1 MKINIM
7 EVCGTHTMSIAKA
20 GIKQILPENVNLIS
34 GPGCPVCVTPT
45 GAIDAVLELSK
56 KENVIITTY
65 GDMVRVPGSTKG
77 ENLAKQK
84 SEGAKVEIVYSPFDA
99 VKMAKE
105 NPEKDIVFLGVGFE
119 TTAPGTAVAIKV
131 AYEENVKNFYV
142 FSLLK
147 LVEPALRALIADP
160 EFNVQGF
167 LCPGH
172 VAVILG
178 TDGFNFLA
186 NEYKIPSVVAGFE
199 PGEIL
204 NAIKMLLIQIKE
216 NNPKIENAYE
226 RMVSKEGNVLAKE
239 AIYEVFEVEDSLW
252 RGLGNIPNSG
262 LKIKEK
268 YAAHDAAKKFGI
280 EIKDV
285 KQSSL
290 CRCEDIICGKAT
302 PKDCPAFGNL
312 CTPTD
317 PEGPCMVSSEG
328 ACAAAY
334 KYQL

>member
-1 MKINIM
+1 M

-45 GAIDAVLELSK
+45 GAIDEILQLSEN
-56 KENVIITTY
+56 ENVIIATY
-65 GDMVRVPGSTKG
+65 GDMLKVPGSTKG
-77 ENLAKQK
+77 DNLARRK
-84 SEGAKVEIVYSPFDA
+84 SLGAKVEIVYSSFDA
-99 VKMAKE
+99 VTLAKD
-105 NPEKDIVFLGVGFE
+105 NPNKDVVFLGIGFE
-119 TTAPGTAVAIKV
+119 TTAPGTAAAIKV
-131 AYEENVKNFYV
+131 AYEENVENFYV

-160 EFNVQGF
+160 QFNVQGF

-172 VAVILG
+172 VAVIIG
-178 TDGFNFLA
+178 TDGFEYLA
-186 NEYKIPSVVAGFE
+186 NEYKIPGVVAGFE
-199 PGEIL
+199 PKEIL
-204 NAIKMLLIQIKE
+204 DAIKMLLTQIK
-216 NNPKIENAYE
+216 NGDAKIENAYE
-226 RMVSKEGNVLAKE
+226 RLVSKEGNQIAMQTMT
-239 AIYEVFEVEDSLW
+239 EVFEVEDSLW

-268 YAAHDAAKKFGI
+268 FAEHDAAKKFNI

-285 KQSSL
+285 KGSAL
-290 CRCEDIICGKAT
+290 CRCEDIICGKAS
-302 PKDCPAFGNL
+302 PKDCPAFGTL

>member
-1 MKINIM
+1 M

-20 GIKQILPENVNLIS
+20 GIKNVLPDGVNLIS

-45 GAIDAVLELSK
+45 GAIDEILKLSEN
-56 KENVIITTY
+56 ENVIIATY
-65 GDMVRVPGSTKG
+65 GDMIKVPGSTKG
-77 ENLAKQK
+77 DNLARRM
-84 SEGAKVEIVYSPFDA
+84 SLGAKVEIVYSSFDA
-99 VKMAKE
+99 VKLAKE
-105 NPEKDIVFLGVGFE
+105 NPEKDIVFLGIGFE
-119 TTAPGTAVAIKV
+119 TTAPGTAAAIKI
-131 AYEENVKNFYV
+131 AKEEGLKNFYV
-142 FSLLK
+142 LSLLK
-147 LVEPALRALIADP
+147 LVEPALRTLIKDS

-172 VAVILG
+172 VAVIIG
-178 TDGFNFLA
+178 TDGFEFLA

-199 PGEIL
+199 PKEIL
-204 NAIKMLLIQIKE
+204 DAIKMLLSQIKNGE
-216 NNPKIENAYE
+216 AKIENAYE
-226 RMVSKEGNVLAKE
+226 KIVRKEGNLSAMQTLKE
-239 AIYEVFEVEDSLW
+239 IFEPQDCLW
-252 RGLGNIPNSG
+252 RGLGEIPKSG
-262 LKIKEK
+262 LKIKEE
-268 YAAHDAAKKFGI
+268 YAEYDATKKFGI

-302 PKDCPAFGNL
+302 PKDCPAFGTL